1 MSTGDVPNTLLH
13 VLQRHYAQQWS
24 IRRHG
29 GLWIATA
36 TRHEITHAP
45 TLIEEDVEVFVHQ
58 LEYPP
63 SGIGNSDLSSKHLRA
78 SESRA
83 ETSSRR
89 G

>member
-36 TRHEITHAP
+36 TRQQITHAP
-45 TLIEEDVEVFVHQ
+45 TLIEEDVEVFAHQ
-58 LEYPP
+58 VNASAQASPVPRLAR
-63 SGIGNSDLSSKHLRA
+63 GRGRA
-78 SESRA
+78 D
-83 ETSSRR
+83 RR
-89 G
+89 PV